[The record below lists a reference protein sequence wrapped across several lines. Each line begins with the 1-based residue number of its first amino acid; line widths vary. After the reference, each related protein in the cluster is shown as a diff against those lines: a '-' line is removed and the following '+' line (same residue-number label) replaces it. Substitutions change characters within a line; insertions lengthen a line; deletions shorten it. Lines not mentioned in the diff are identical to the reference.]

1 MNRNTESQHEI
12 SPRKDDEGQILDLR
26 GMNLTDDEAGKSFW
40 EEPAA
45 SYVSKSLQTCVT
57 FRSGPCRHIAVV
69 WAQGNCPNI
78 GESIWDPSKRCGRRD
93 WPSNERKF
101 FCPSSTSIVRWQERR
116 RSRSPRGGLNTRRIS
131 SVPWQDLTTCLMCEN
146 YAGVSFLQ
154 ISPFFFWGTLCPREI
169 PVPWWWMV
177 WMERLTLK
185 SNKKRPQISRILR
198 TPWVPQILCWYMLI
212 LPPSKLHLQ
221 ILSKSI
227 TFAAI
232 IDTSHWM
239 SLTRKFLRFSRNSK
253 TQSFWHPGSTNQKG
267 WKWTMVPLSWTIW
280 WKSGVADKA
289 FNLSRDS
296 LGNFANVETWD
307 YGNYRSVRVR
317 ILKVLTVWLYFDCGS
332 GLTKEDILDSVNAH
346 MFQDSNT
353 RALRYSVTDSW
364 PTKVIPLNAQD
375 SSVRCVKPCVP

>member
-45 SYVSKSLQTCVT
+45 SYVSKSLQTCIT

-280 WKSGVADKA
+280 WK
-289 FNLSRDS
+289 
-296 LGNFANVETWD
+296 
-307 YGNYRSVRVR
+307 
-317 ILKVLTVWLYFDCGS
+317 VWGRRQ
-332 GLTKEDILDSVNAH
+332 GL
-346 MFQDSNT
+346 
-353 RALRYSVTDSW
+353 
-364 PTKVIPLNAQD
+364 
-375 SSVRCVKPCVP
+375 

>member
-1 MNRNTESQHEI
+1 M
-12 SPRKDDEGQILDLR
+12 
-26 GMNLTDDEAGKSFW
+26 
-40 EEPAA
+40 
-45 SYVSKSLQTCVT
+45 
-57 FRSGPCRHIAVV
+57 
-69 WAQGNCPNI
+69 
-78 GESIWDPSKRCGRRD
+78 
-93 WPSNERKF
+93 
-101 FCPSSTSIVRWQERR
+101 WQERLAVERTKVLLSVVNGRSSDDRSEGVPVPHVVDWTHDESLQYHGKIFYNMFNVWKLR
-116 RSRSPRGGLNTRRIS
+116 RCFFPPNFT
-131 SVPWQDLTTCLMCEN
+131 
-146 YAGVSFLQ
+146 
-154 ISPFFFWGTLCPREI
+154 FFFWGTLCPREI

-198 TPWVPQILCWYMLI
+198 TPWVPQILCWYMLT
-212 LPPSKLHLQ
+212 
-221 ILSKSI
+221 KSI

-364 PTKVIPLNAQD
+364 PRKVIPLNAQD
-375 SSVRCVKPCVP
+375 SSVRCAKPCVP